1 MQIIS
6 TISPLG
12 LEDSMHAIKQE
23 KKQCCA
29 IILKAEGKLFV
40 ELTLPILKIHSL
52 PTKKVPND
60 RMSIC

>member
-23 KKQCCA
+23 KRQCCV

-40 ELTLPILKIHSL
+40 ELTLPILKVHSL
-52 PTKKVPND
+52 PTKKV
-60 RMSIC
+60 